1 MTYKTKNLILYSQ
14 ARSGT
19 TALMNTI
26 TTLNPY
32 YNVHPY
38 IDKKTEYLDV
48 IDSYYPCSDNL
59 KVIWDEEIDS
69 YYWND
74 NLPAIIEYYSR
85 NHNKFVNCNYCVPK
99 LENNIITFD
108 IKKWPPTFE
117 DDFKSK
123 AQHYRHT
130 LLKQAAPWA
139 IKVLDYQLTDLTLLN
154 NDNTIVIVLYRDM
167 LEKLAS
173 EQLVRETGIWHS
185 TVDLNLTHLSKKINM
200 SDVETGYFQD
210 NAFLDTVN
218 KLSPD
223 YIITYD
229 KLNETGAFDYSDLR
243 KINKIPIENFFEN
256 YQHAVEL
263 NSKINL
269 PKCKLPDSWIFND

>member
-1 MTYKTKNLILYSQ
+1 MQNKTKNLILYSQ

-38 IDKKTEYLDV
+38 IDKKIEYLDV
-48 IDSYYPCSDNL
+48 TDSYYPCDNNL
-59 KVIWDEEIDS
+59 KIIWDDEIDS
-69 YYWND
+69 YYWNND
-74 NLPAIIEYYSR
+74 TTAIVDYYSSR
-85 NHNKFVNCNYCVPK
+85 HDRFVNCNYCVPK

-108 IKKWPPTFE
+108 IKQWPPQFE
-117 DDFKSK
+117 DGFKSK
-123 AQHYRHT
+123 AQQHRYR
-130 LLKQAAPWA
+130 LLEQAEPWA
-139 IKVLDYQLTDLTLLN
+139 IKILDYQLSDLTLLN
-154 NDNTIVIVLYRDM
+154 TDNTIVIVLYRDM

-185 TVDLNLTHLSKKINM
+185 TVDLNLTHVSKKINE
-200 SDVETGYFQD
+200 SDVNIAYEQNKIFLN
-210 NAFLDTVN
+210 NAA

-223 YIITYD
+223 YVITYD
-229 KLNETGAFDYSDLR
+229 KLNETGAFDYSDLK